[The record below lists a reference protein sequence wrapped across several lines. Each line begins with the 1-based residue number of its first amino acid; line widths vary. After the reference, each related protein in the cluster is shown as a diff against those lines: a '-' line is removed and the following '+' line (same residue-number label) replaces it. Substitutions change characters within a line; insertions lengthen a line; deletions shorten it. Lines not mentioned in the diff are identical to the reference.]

1 MCIIVAKYFPGIGW
15 AGAKNR
21 DRKYIPTLD
30 FIEDEVDG
38 VQRMMMHDQITGY
51 KEGLNNH
58 GVSILNTSL
67 DILNDETDVESGK
80 VKSSPDGK
88 FIEEALLN
96 KDPLDAVKHLV
107 KRKLVGCTIV
117 FNAED
122 CYLIEASDQ
131 DGTKPYEYI
140 VKKIG
145 KNKAIAR
152 TNHGIYLQWASFQRD
167 SKNKQ
172 EVLDRISSESRLLQA
187 EAVVDSAQRPE
198 DLVDGLCKV
207 FVKHPQLNIMRFST
221 GKDQFRTTSQQ
232 LCVPKEKTLYCRP
245 VSSNL
250 QFDFWK
256 LNKPN
261 TNVWVEILNNR
272 ELWQKTSK
280 PKPFAKM
287 DMKDTDAGK

>member
-1 MCIIVAKYFPGIGW
+1 MCIILAKYFPGIGW

-30 FIEDEVDG
+30 FIEDEIDG

-67 DILNDETDVESGK
+67 DIGNDEADVEHGK
-80 VKSSPDGK
+80 IKSSPDGK
-88 FIEEALLN
+88 NIEEALLK
-96 KDPLDAVKHLV
+96 KDPLDAVKHLIN
-107 KRKLVGCTIV
+107 RKLVGCTIV
-117 FNAED
+117 FNED
-122 CYLIEASDQ
+122 TCYLIEASDQ
-131 DGTKPYEYI
+131 DGTKPYKFLI
-140 VKKIG
+140 KKIN
-145 KNKAIAR
+145 KNNTVAR
-152 TNHGIYLQWASFQRD
+152 TNHGIYLPWASFQRD

-172 EVLDRISSESRLLQA
+172 EVADRLSSESRLKQA
-187 EAVVDSAQRPE
+187 EKVVQLAQIPE
-198 DLVDGLCKV
+198 DLVDGMCKI
-207 FVKHPQLNIMRFST
+207 FIKHPQLNIMRFST

-272 ELWQKTSK
+272 ELWQKTNK
-280 PKPFAKM
+280 PKPFEKM
-287 DMKDTDAGK
+287 NMSDRNES

>member
-1 MCIIVAKYFPGIGW
+1 MCIILAKYFPSIGW

-38 VQRMMMHDQITGY
+38 IQRMMMHDQITGY

-67 DILNDETDVESGK
+67 DIGNDEADVENGK
-80 VKSSPDGK
+80 IKSSPDGK
-88 FIEEALLN
+88 YIEEALLH
-96 KDPLDAVKHLV
+96 KDPLDAVKHLIH
-107 KRKLVGCTIV
+107 RKLVGCTIV
-117 FNAED
+117 FNED
-122 CYLIEASDQ
+122 NCYLIEASDQ
-131 DGTKPYEYI
+131 DGTKPYKFLI
-140 VKKIG
+140 KKIN
-145 KNKAIAR
+145 KNNTVSR
-152 TNHGIYLQWASFQRD
+152 TNHGIYLPWASFQRN

-172 EVLDRISSESRLLQA
+172 EVADRLSSESRLKQA
-187 EAVVDSAQRPE
+187 EKVVQLAQSPE
-198 DLVDGLCKV
+198 DLVDGMCKI
-207 FVKHPQLNIMRFST
+207 FIKHPQLNIMRFST
-221 GKDQFRTTSQQ
+221 GKNQFRTTSQQ

-272 ELWQKTSK
+272 ELWQKTNK
-280 PKPFAKM
+280 PKPFEKM
-287 DMKDTDAGK
+287 QMSNHNES

>member
-1 MCIIVAKYFPGIGW
+1 MCVILAKYFPGIGW

-51 KEGLNNH
+51 KEGINSH

-67 DILNDETDVESGK
+67 DVGNDEADVENGAT
-80 VKSSPDGK
+80 KSSPDGK
-88 FIEEALLN
+88 YIAEALLY
-96 KDPLDAVKHLV
+96 KDPLDAAKHLV

-117 FNAED
+117 FNKED

-131 DGTKPYEYI
+131 DGTEPYRFA
-140 VKKIG
+140 VKKID
-145 KNKAIAR
+145 KRNTVAR
-152 TNHGIYLQWASFQRD
+152 TNHGIYLPWASFQRD
-167 SKNKQ
+167 TDDKQ
-172 EVLDRISSESRLLQA
+172 EKLDRISSEARLAQA
-187 EAVVDSAQRPE
+187 QAIVDAARTPE
-198 DLVDGLCKV
+198 DLVDGMCRIYID
-207 FVKHPQLNIMRFST
+207 HPKINIMRYST
-221 GKDQFRTTSQQ
+221 GKDEFRTTSQQ
-232 LCVPKEKTLYCRP
+232 LCVPAERTLYCRP

-272 ELWQKTSK
+272 ELWQKVK
-280 PKPFAKM
+280 RDKPFVDIAL
-287 DMKDTDAGK
+287 KDVHESK